1 MATTLLL
8 LLLGIPLASI
18 IAPGA
23 KLQKLAGGMAFTEG
37 PAVDKEG
44 NVYFSDQP
52 NDRIMRWSVDG
63 ELTEWMKPCG
73 RSNGMMFDMHG
84 NLISCADEDNQLW
97 SISKDKK
104 ATVLIKDFG
113 DKLLNG
119 PNDVWVRKD
128 GSMWITDPLYA
139 RDYWKRDPKIQQ
151 NGQHVYYL
159 SPDHKTFRPV
169 ATDLKQPNG
178 IVGTPDGK
186 TLYVADIGA
195 WKTYRYHIEPNGD
208 LSDKTLFCELG
219 SDGMTIDEQG
229 NVYLTGH
236 GVTVFD
242 KTGKQIE
249 HIDVPEDWCGNINFA
264 GRDHNLL
271 FITASKGIYGLQMT
285 VRGGKHIY

>member
-8 LLLGIPLASI
+8 LLLGIPLAGI

-37 PAVDKEG
+37 PAVDKDG
-44 NVYFSDQP
+44 NVYFTDQP
-52 NDRIMRWSVDG
+52 NDRIMHWSVDG

-73 RSNGMMFDMHG
+73 RSNGMMFDGHG
-84 NLISCADEDNQLW
+84 HLIACADEENQLW

-104 ATVLIKDFG
+104 ATVLVKDFG
-113 DKLLNG
+113 GKLLNG
-119 PNDVWVRKD
+119 PNDVWVRRKD

-139 RDYWKRDPKIQQ
+139 RDYWKRDPKVQQ
-151 NGQHVYYL
+151 SGEHVYYL
-159 SPDHKTFRPV
+159 SPDHKTLRPV

-208 LSDKTLFCELG
+208 LSNKTLFCELG
-219 SDGMTIDEQG
+219 SDGMTMDEQG

-249 HIDVPEDWCGNINFA
+249 HIDVPEDWCGNITFA
-264 GRDHNLL
+264 GRDHKLL

-285 VRGGKHIY
+285 VRGSE